1 MTDEKDDSDGNDDD
15 MDEMAAM
22 YERDEIVG
30 PGDAPS
36 PSPETDEKSSEGA
49 QDGTEP
55 DQDDGG
61 ESQSASEPN
70 LSAPKVEAGG
80 GELEEITGTFY
91 VKHAEEVAV
100 TLHEVDTAQICTLV
114 ENPGFDRH
122 EIVEATLKEQPP
134 MGVSYLVE
142 ELESQYSVPVEK
154 SSESLTTHV
163 RGIGSEE
170 LDVGDA
176 IAIEREGKGEIHILR
191 VEPDQVA
198 DTVEELLDDE
208 MTYKN
213 AARNSEVSRVEI
225 RADEELGVVS
235 IRYMP

>member
-1 MTDEKDDSDGNDDD
+1 MTDGNDDSDGNDDD
-15 MDEMAAM
+15 LDEVAAM
-22 YERDEIVG
+22 YERDETVG

-36 PSPETDEKSSEGA
+36 PSPETDEESS
-49 QDGTEP
+49 DGSQETTEA
-55 DQDDGG
+55 DQDDSGG
-61 ESQSASEPN
+61 GQPASEPN
-70 LSAPKVEAGG
+70 LSAPKVEPGG

-91 VKHAEEVAV
+91 VKHAEEVSV

-114 ENPGFDRH
+114 ENPGFERH

-134 MGVSYLVE
+134 MGVSYLIE
-142 ELESQYSVPVEK
+142 ELDSQYSIPVER

-170 LDVGDA
+170 LEVGDA

-191 VEPDQVA
+191 VEPDQA
-198 DTVEELLDDE
+198 SDTVEELLDDE

-225 RADEELGVVS
+225 RADEDVGVVS